1 MANNWRP
8 SWQAEVGLNYVPAY
22 QVSGRPW
29 CSGSINA
36 AANGSDGVKIEFP
49 TVTRWIAIINND
61 TLNPVVVGFS
71 QNGLKG
77 DNNFTVSKRGG
88 APGQSSVEGPLE
100 LKVTEI
106 WLSTSTTVDIVA
118 GLTSIET
125 TKCSGSKGPSWS
137 GSSGV
142 G

>member
-29 CSGSINA
+29 ATGSLDTT
-36 AANGSDGVKIEFP
+36 ANGADGVKVEFP
-49 TVTRWIAIINND
+49 TVTRWVAIINND
-61 TLNPVVVGFS
+61 TGLAATVGFS
-71 QNGLKG
+71 QAGLKG
-77 DNNFTVSKRGG
+77 TNNFTISKRGG

-100 LKVTEI
+100 IKVTEL
-106 WLSTSTTVDIVA
+106 WLSGSSNVDIVA
-118 GLTSIET
+118 GLTSIDVN
-125 TKCSGSKGPSWS
+125 KCSGSKGPSWS